1 MKAKKKE
8 YSKGGVMEYK
18 MGGKLGKK
26 KALDFNKDGKIDKSD
41 FAMLRAMAKK
51 KKAKKKKAKK

>member
-51 KKAKKKKAKK
+51 KKAKK